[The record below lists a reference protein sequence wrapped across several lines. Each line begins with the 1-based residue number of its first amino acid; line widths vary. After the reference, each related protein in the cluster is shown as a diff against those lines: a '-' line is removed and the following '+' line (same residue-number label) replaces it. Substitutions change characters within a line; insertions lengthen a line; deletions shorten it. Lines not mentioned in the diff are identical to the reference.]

1 MMALCI
7 RPFSYR
13 QAEHSCRLRRTSR
26 CRKLSTRQGDSIVI
40 DLAGQRVLFIGGS
53 SGIGFATAKLAAELG
68 AVVTIASRSA
78 DKVAAAAG
86 RMGLSVEARALD
98 LTSDA
103 DVQAF
108 FSTADVYDHVVVTGS
123 QVSMAA
129 VRDLPLDSAF
139 AAMDSKFWGFYRIAR
154 AARIAPGGS
163 LSVVSGF
170 LASRP
175 AAGRALMGAIN
186 AALEAL
192 VRGLALELKPVRVN
206 AVSPAVVETEMWG
219 GMSADARGAMFER
232 VSAAYPAGRAGQP
245 VEIARQ
251 LLLLAATGYATGTI
265 VMLDGG
271 ASIS

>member
-1 MMALCI
+1 M
-7 RPFSYR
+7 
-13 QAEHSCRLRRTSR
+13 
-26 CRKLSTRQGDSIVI
+26 I
-40 DLAGQRVLFIGGS
+40 DLAGQRILVIGGS

-68 AVVTIASRSA
+68 AAVTIGSRSA
-78 DKVAAAAG
+78 DKVTAAAG
-86 RMGLSVEARALD
+86 AIGLQVEGRPID

-103 DVQAF
+103 AVEAF
-108 FSTADVYDHVVVTGS
+108 FSAADAFDHVIVTGS

-129 VRDLPLDSAF
+129 VRDLPLNTAR
-139 AAMDSKFWGFYRIAR
+139 AAMDSKFWGFYRVAR
-154 AARIAPGGS
+154 AAKIAPGGS

-206 AVSPAVVETEMWG
+206 AVSPAVVDTEMWS
-219 GMSADARGAMFER
+219 GMSEEARAAMFDR
-232 VSAAYPAGRAGQP
+232 VSAAYPAGRPGEP

-265 VMLDGG
+265 VVLDGG
-271 ASIS
+271 ASIA